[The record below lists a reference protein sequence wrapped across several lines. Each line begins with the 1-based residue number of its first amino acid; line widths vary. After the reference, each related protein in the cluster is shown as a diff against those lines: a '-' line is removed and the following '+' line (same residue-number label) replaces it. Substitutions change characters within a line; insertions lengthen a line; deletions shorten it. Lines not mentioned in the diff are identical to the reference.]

1 MTVTPEAVDRPE
13 RPFDASPGPT
23 GRAGDLGRLE
33 VIVRRPDVDVREIL
47 TSARLE
53 REVGLVGD
61 TWRARSSPRMP
72 DGGPDPDAQVTL
84 MSVRVLAA
92 IEPDA
97 ARWPMAGDQLLV
109 DLDLSVESLP
119 PGTRLGVGAAVLEVT
134 PAPHTGCAK
143 FSSRFGSDALRWIN
157 SPEGRLARRR
167 GMNTRVVLD
176 GAIRA
181 GDAIRR
187 L

>member
-1 MTVTPEAVDRPE
+1 MTVTPETVDRPDRE
-13 RPFDASPGPT
+13 FDANPGPS
-23 GRAGDLGRLE
+23 GSAGDLGRLE
-33 VIVRRPDVDVREIL
+33 VIVRRPDVDVRDVLAE
-47 TSARLE
+47 ARLDAD
-53 REVGLVGD
+53 VGLVGD
-61 TWRARSSPRMP
+61 TWRARGSPRMS

-92 IEPDA
+92 IEPDRD
-97 ARWPMAGDQLLV
+97 RWPLAGDQLLV
-109 DLDLSVESLP
+109 DLDLAVASLP
-119 PGTRLGVGAAVLEVT
+119 PGTRLGIGAAILEVS

-157 SPEGRLARRR
+157 SPDGRLARRR
-167 GMNTRVVLD
+167 GMNTRVVL
-176 GAIRA
+176 GGVIRA